1 MFSDLSISFLLEIK
15 DDPQQTSPTLAC
27 IPWHISNKYYEADV
41 YFKLSTL
48 TFFDSGRVG
57 KVNKAIRNRRT
68 AKMKSSEEME
78 AAPIPKSDDDEE
90 LKRKVRNVFE
100 ALERPGGM
108 SISGEASSSFDEEKM
123 TELREE
129 VDGVDAVMMVVD
141 SNLVRTACHIEAQLA
156 CRN

>member
-1 MFSDLSISFLLEIK
+1 
-15 DDPQQTSPTLAC
+15 
-27 IPWHISNKYYEADV
+27 
-41 YFKLSTL
+41 
-48 TFFDSGRVG
+48 
-57 KVNKAIRNRRT
+57 
-68 AKMKSSEEME
+68 MKSSEEME